1 MRKTRKVVKQ
11 KQSKRNQFRQKHK
24 SKRLGRGKEDMV
36 PVWIR
41 KKLNDV
47 HVRTYGQE
55 FADNDLGI
63 TSNLLNYLPRASVT
77 QAIKEDI
84 TKKHTTDL
92 INRKLRQHTQGLHA
106 TPLHHI
112 TNSIL
117 EKLPADSIKESVVR
131 LKIIKK
137 NKERMLMI
145 RTNFARIVNRM
156 TLVAI
161 AKEAINKIIEQFKHT
176 NDAKLIDNMLDDVE
190 NTRKLLYTMEPND
203 YEDNTFEEPRFD
215 ENIIELHE
223 LLPKVFSDRYASIF
237 PTTLLKEINKSVY
250 TGSHRRTWEPDE
262 VLPDFGGSKRR
273 RH

>member
-36 PVWIR
+36 PVWFR

-47 HVRTYGQE
+47 HLRTYGQE
-55 FADNDLGI
+55 FADNDRGI
-63 TSNLLNYLPRASVT
+63 TLNLLNYLPRASVT

-92 INRKLRQHTQGLHA
+92 VNRKLRQHTQGLYA

-117 EKLPADSIKESVVR
+117 EKLPADSIKESVA
-131 LKIIKK
+131 KFEK
-137 NKERMLMI
+137 NKERMLTI
-145 RTNFARIVNRM
+145 RTNFAKITNRM
-156 TLVAI
+156 TLVAN
-161 AKEAINKIIEQFKHT
+161 AKDVVKMIVKQFKHT
-176 NDAKLIDNMLDDVE
+176 NDTKLIDNMLDDVE
-190 NTRKLLYTMEPND
+190 NTRRLLYTMEPSD

-215 ENIIELHE
+215 ENIIELQE
-223 LLPKVFSDRYASIF
+223 LLPKVFSNRYARIF
-237 PTTLLKEINKSVY
+237 PSALLKKINKNIY
-250 TGSHRRTWEPDE
+250 NASHRRTWEPDE
-262 VLPDFGGSKRR
+262 VLPDFGGGKQKTRY
-273 RH
+273 

>member
-24 SKRLGRGKEDMV
+24 SKRLGRGKEDMAH
-36 PVWIR
+36 VWFR

-55 FADNDLGI
+55 FADNDRGI

-117 EKLPADSIKESVVR
+117 EKLPADSIKESVAK
-131 LKIIKK
+131 LEK

-145 RTNFARIVNRM
+145 RTNFAKITNRM

-161 AKEAINKIIEQFKHT
+161 AKEAINLIIEQFKHT
-176 NDAKLIDNMLDDVE
+176 NDTTLIDNMLDDVE
-190 NTRKLLYTMEPND
+190 NTRKLLYTMEPSD
-203 YEDNTFEEPRFD
+203 YEDNTFIEPRFD
-215 ENIIELHE
+215 NYIIKLHE
-223 LLPKVFSDRYASIF
+223 LLPKVFSNRYARIF
-237 PTTLLKEINKSVY
+237 PSALLKKINKSVY

-262 VLPDFGGSKRR
+262 VLPDFGGGKQKTRY
-273 RH
+273 

>member
-1 MRKTRKVVKQ
+1 MRKTRKVGKQ
-11 KQSKRNQFRQKHK
+11 KQFRQKHK

-36 PVWIR
+36 SVWLE

-55 FADNDLGI
+55 FADNDKGI
-63 TSNLLNYLPRASVT
+63 TSNILSYLPKASVT

-92 INRKLRQHTQGLHA
+92 INRKLRQHTRGLHT
-106 TPLHHI
+106 TPIRHI

-117 EKLPADSIKESVVR
+117 EKLPADSIKESVAK
-131 LKIIKK
+131 LEK

-145 RTNFARIVNRM
+145 RTNFAKIVNRM

-161 AKEAINKIIEQFKHT
+161 AKEAINLIIEHFKHT
-176 NDAKLIDNMLDDVE
+176 NDTTLIDNMLTDVE
-190 NTRKLLYTMEPND
+190 NTRKLLYTMEPSD
-203 YEDNTFEEPRFD
+203 YEDNTFIEPRFD
-215 ENIIELHE
+215 NYIIKLHE
-223 LLPKVFSDRYASIF
+223 LLPKVFSNRYARIF
-237 PTTLLKEINKSVY
+237 PSALLKKINKSVY

-262 VLPDFGGSKRR
+262 VLPDFGGGKQKTRY
-273 RH
+273 

>member
-1 MRKTRKVVKQ
+1 MRKTRKVGKQ
-11 KQSKRNQFRQKHK
+11 KQFRQKHK

-36 PVWIR
+36 SVWLE

-55 FADNDLGI
+55 FADNDKGI
-63 TSNLLNYLPRASVT
+63 TSNILSYLPKASVT

-92 INRKLRQHTQGLHA
+92 INRKLRQHTQGLYA
-106 TPLHHI
+106 TPIRHI
-112 TNSIL
+112 ANSIL
-117 EKLPADSIKESVVR
+117 EKLPADSIKESVAK
-131 LKIIKK
+131 LEK

-145 RTNFARIVNRM
+145 RTNFAKIVNRM

-161 AKEAINKIIEQFKHT
+161 AKEAINLIIEHFKHT
-176 NDAKLIDNMLDDVE
+176 NDTTLIDNMLTDVE
-190 NTRKLLYTMEPND
+190 NTRKLLYTMEPSD
-203 YEDNTFEEPRFD
+203 YEDNTFIEPRFD
-215 ENIIELHE
+215 NYIIKLHE
-223 LLPKVFSDRYASIF
+223 LLPKVFSNRYARIF
-237 PTTLLKEINKSVY
+237 PSALLKKINKSVY

-262 VLPDFGGSKRR
+262 VLPDFGGSKRKI

>member
-1 MRKTRKVVKQ
+1 MRKTKKIGKRK
-11 KQSKRNQFRQKHK
+11 QFRQKHK
-24 SKRLGRGKEDMV
+24 SKRLARGKEDMV
-36 PVWIR
+36 SVWLR

-55 FADNDLGI
+55 FADNDGDI
-63 TSNLLNYLPRASVT
+63 TSNILSYLPKASVT

-92 INRKLRQHTQGLHA
+92 INRKLRQHTQGLYA
-106 TPLHHI
+106 TPIRHI

-117 EKLPADSIKESVVR
+117 EKLPADSIKESVAK
-131 LKIIKK
+131 LEK

-145 RTNFARIVNRM
+145 RTNFAKIANRM

-161 AKEAINKIIEQFKHT
+161 AKEAINLIIEQFKHT
-176 NDAKLIDNMLDDVE
+176 NDTTLIDNMLTDVE
-190 NTRKLLYTMEPND
+190 NTRKLLYTMEPSD

-215 ENIIELHE
+215 ENIIELQE
-223 LLPKVFSDRYASIF
+223 LLSLVFSNRYARIF
-237 PTTLLKEINKSVY
+237 PSALLKKINKSAY
-250 TGSHRRTWEPDE
+250 TGSHRRTWQPDE
-262 VLPDFGGSKRR
+262 VLPDFGGSKRKT

>member
-1 MRKTRKVVKQ
+1 MRKTRKVGKQ
-11 KQSKRNQFRQKHK
+11 KQTKRKQFRQKHK
-24 SKRLGRGKEDMV
+24 SKRLARGKEDMV
-36 PVWIR
+36 PVWLE

-47 HVRTYGQE
+47 HVNKYGQE
-55 FADNDLGI
+55 FADNDKGI
-63 TSNLLNYLPRASVT
+63 TSNILSFLPRATVT

-92 INRKLRQHTQGLHA
+92 INRKLRQHTQGLYA
-106 TPLHHI
+106 TPIRHI

-117 EKLPADSIKESVVR
+117 EKLPADSIKESVA
-131 LKIIKK
+131 KFEK

-145 RTNFARIVNRM
+145 RTNFAKITNRM
-156 TLVAI
+156 TLVAN
-161 AKEAINKIIEQFKHT
+161 AKDVVNKIIEQFKHT
-176 NDAKLIDNMLDDVE
+176 NDTTLIDNMLTDVE
-190 NTRKLLYTMEPND
+190 NTRKLLYTMEPSD

-223 LLPKVFSDRYASIF
+223 LLPKVFSDRYARIF
-237 PTTLLKEINKSVY
+237 PSTLLKKINKSAY

-262 VLPDFGGSKRR
+262 VLPDFGGGKRKT